1 MIYQQI
7 IDYLAAEY
15 RGGKTYQQIASE
27 HGLSLGYIRDLVTR
41 RRRVESMALE
51 TFFKMF
57 PSARIELAPA
67 HASDAPAASVPLADY
82 QDLRER
88 YQDLRDK
95 YQDLREQYLDLK
107 SRPPYTLDGAG
118 PAAPYRVPST
128 PSSSI
133 K

>member
-15 RGGKTYQQIASE
+15 RGGKTYQQIANE
-27 HGLSLGYIRDLVTR
+27 HDVSFSYVRDLLTGR
-41 RRRVESMALE
+41 CKASSMALE

-57 PSARIELAPA
+57 PAARIELAPA

-95 YQDLREQYLDLK
+95 YQDLREQYIDLK